1 MLSYCVFHSLLH
13 LLLFLAVGG
22 SFVDGFPLPG
32 GILVFTVVP
41 PLFCDRLE
49 GEGEMV

>member
-1 MLSYCVFHSLLH
+1 MTPLPPSSVLP
-13 LLLFLAVGG
+13 VGG
-22 SFVDGFPLPG
+22 SFAGGCPLPG